1 MTGDDET
8 KSRRPNDDSTTV
20 YYAPRG
26 YFLMLPTIFAA
37 PDIHVSLRAEPL
49 FKLGPLTVTNAILYG
64 LVCSVVIVIMMITA
78 SRLITL
84 RPKKGLFR
92 NMIEYM
98 VDFIINL
105 LEGAFGDRQTAARFT
120 PYFGVYFIFII
131 FSNLFELVPWVGQTL
146 FKNGAG
152 GAHIDLFRPFTADL
166 NGTIALAVIAILMV
180 QYLSIKEQGLRGHAQ
195 HYFTDKPAH
204 PINFFIGILEIFG
217 EFTRILS
224 LSLRL
229 FLNTAVG
236 SILIIVFTSIILAA
250 GRTPLAVIP
259 IFAFEALV
267 AFIQAYVFTVL
278 AGTYLG
284 LAINHV
290 DATGHEIH
298 SDHQLPINKVETTGM
313 AGD

>member
-1 MTGDDET
+1 MF
-8 KSRRPNDDSTTV
+8 P
-20 YYAPRG
+20 P
-26 YFLMLPTIFAA
+26 IFAS

-49 FKLGPLTVTNAILYG
+49 FNIGPLAVTNSILYG
-64 LVCSVVIVIMMITA
+64 IICSAAIVLMMVGAT
-78 SRLITL
+78 RLIKL
-84 RPKKGLFR
+84 RPQKGFFR
-92 NMIEYM
+92 NLIEYI
-98 VDFIINL
+98 VDFVINL
-105 LEGAFGDRQTAARFT
+105 LEGAFGSRETAAKFA

-131 FSNLFELVPWVGQTL
+131 FTNLFELLPWVGQTL
-146 FKNGAG
+146 FKTGAN
-152 GAHIDLFRPFTADL
+152 GAHIELFRPFTADI
-166 NGTIALAVIAILMV
+166 NGTIALAVIAICMV
-180 QYLSIKEQGLRGHAQ
+180 QYLSVKEQGLKGHAQ

-236 SILIIVFTSIILAA
+236 GILIIVFTSIILAE

-259 IFAFEALV
+259 IFAFEGLV

-278 AGTYLG
+278 TGTYLG
-284 LAINHV
+284 LAISHA

-298 SDHQLPINKVETTGM
+298 TAHQHEPSTKVESTGS
-313 AGD
+313 ADV